1 MNIRKFFKAKL
12 IRQVKKLSIFVF
24 LLSFPLPNEK
34 NFSFKFNQHT
44 DIDSWW
50 ISKNN
55 FGKNFKESSYDFY
68 HTRTLGQTFLKI
80 NITNGYSYDD
90 IPKFGE
96 TYLKYDF
103 NDNIYLIAGRFYRV
117 FSNYM
122 NDELSSGHMLI
133 SNNARPMPKLG
144 LNGKF
149 EIKRNKDVFFT
160 WGISHAKFKKNQYY
174 SDAPFLHEKFVYIHY
189 NFKKKHSLNV
199 GLAHEAIW
207 AGTTTEIGSIN
218 NPGNQPD
225 TIKDFL
231 KVFISADGPL
241 IEGEKHANALGAH
254 SGIWDFNYFKKEN
267 GKELS
272 IYYQHYFEDTSSL
285 RFANKTDGLWGIEA
299 TNYLKN
305 TKILL
310 EYLNTS
316 NCCINPP
323 YQNDNYYWNYQY
335 LDGWKYENM
344 IIGNPFVNDLGPRD
358 ELKLF
363 HLGLSYTLENK
374 KIKLKMSKIN
384 KTRWQ
389 SDYSNKIRYKILYSF
404 LIQNINVEL
413 FYGDDKKINSGG
425 FSLYYKF

>member
-1 MNIRKFFKAKL
+1 M
-12 IRQVKKLSIFVF
+12 
-24 LLSFPLPNEK
+24 
-34 NFSFKFNQHT
+34 
-44 DIDSWW
+44 
-50 ISKNN
+50 
-55 FGKNFKESSYDFY
+55 
-68 HTRTLGQTFLKI
+68 
-80 NITNGYSYDD
+80 
-90 IPKFGE
+90 
-96 TYLKYDF
+96 
-103 NDNIYLIAGRFYRV
+103 
-117 FSNYM
+117 
-122 NDELSSGHMLI
+122 
-133 SNNARPMPKLG
+133 
-144 LNGKF
+144 
-149 EIKRNKDVFFT
+149 
-160 WGISHAKFKKNQYY
+160 
-174 SDAPFLHEKFVYIHY
+174 
-189 NFKKKHSLNV
+189 
-199 GLAHEAIW
+199 
-207 AGTTTEIGSIN
+207 
-218 NPGNQPD
+218 
-225 TIKDFL
+225 
-231 KVFISADGPL
+231 
-241 IEGEKHANALGAH
+241 
-254 SGIWDFNYFKKEN
+254 
-267 GKELS
+267 
-272 IYYQHYFEDTSSL
+272 
-285 RFANKTDGLWGIEA
+285 WGIEA

-344 IIGNPFVNDLGPRD
+344 IIGNPFVNDVGPRD